1 MSFIEN
7 FKFAFRLLNSREK
20 KKLLGVLTFQTLTG
34 LLDLIGIMSISLLT
48 LFIANGKSSGN
59 LVSRFLPFLNSQDL
73 ITTLRLLGVVSI
85 VSLLLKTLLSFIAVR
100 LLSSELSKIQ
110 LRLST
115 DIYRSA
121 FRLEEP
127 RFKALASQNLGS
139 NVVDGTEAVT
149 IGILSSTIVIFSES
163 FLLFILF
170 LPILLISPLLGLS
183 LISIFGI
190 AFYFLQHFL
199 GEWNRN
205 IGHQRFSSQNTARN
219 DIYLSG
225 KLSKTIYAG
234 KRFDYFQN
242 TFHNQMDLVSKANGD
257 SFLIQQVPKYVLE
270 VTVVLIGITSSTILY
285 FMGSFGKS
293 LSVLALIVAA
303 STRLLPSLLR
313 IQGSFIVNKTS
324 SGGSSELI
332 KLLNEVVITNQPLPS
347 LRVDRLRELRNSP
360 KIEVKN
366 LDFQFSESEI
376 PIFQDLNLVFESNS
390 ITLLKGESGSGKT
403 TLVDLILGLRAP
415 DKGIIN
421 IDGKSLNE
429 NTIGYMMQETTL
441 LNGSVAQNIALRYKD
456 IDLRRVNELMNEM
469 GINVFTNSDSEFLI
483 GGYGQDLSGGQKQRI
498 GLARALYEE
507 PNLLVLD
514 EPFSAT
520 DRETCIE
527 LVEIV
532 GKLRSKCTV
541 IVISHDDYFDRI
553 SDKII
558 RMEEITLFGNRSER

>member
-1 MSFIEN
+1 MSFVQN
-7 FKFAFRLLNSREK
+7 FKFAYRLLNNREK
-20 KKLLGVLTFQTLTG
+20 KRLLRVLAFQTLTG
-34 LLDLIGIMSISLLT
+34 LLDLIGILSISLLT

-59 LVSRFLPFLNSQDL
+59 LVSRYLPFLSSQDL
-73 ITTLRLLGVVSI
+73 ITTLRLLGTISI
-85 VSLLLKTLLSFIAVR
+85 VSLLLKTFLSFIAVR

-110 LRLST
+110 LRLSS

-149 IGILSSTIVIFSES
+149 IGILSSTLVIFSET
-163 FLLFILF
+163 FLLLILF

-205 IGHQRFSSQNTARN
+205 IGHQRFSGQNTARN
-219 DIYLSG
+219 DVYLSG

-234 KRFDYFQN
+234 KRFDYFQK

-324 SGGSSELI
+324 SGGSAELI

-347 LRVDRLRELRNSP
+347 LQLNRLRELNHSP
-360 KIEVKN
+360 RIEVKN
-366 LDFQFSESEI
+366 LEFQFSESEI
-376 PIFQDLNLVFESNS
+376 PIFQDLNLVFERNS

-403 TLVDLILGLRAP
+403 TLVDLILGLRTP
-415 DKGIIN
+415 DKGIIEV
-421 IDGKSLNE
+421 DGKTLNE
-429 NTIGYMMQETTL
+429 NVTGYMMQETTL
-441 LNGSVAQNIALRYKD
+441 LNGSVSQNIALRYKE
-456 IDLRRVNELMNEM
+456 IDLGRIHELMDEI
-469 GINVFTNSDSEFLI
+469 GINIFTNSDSEFLI

-520 DRETCIE
+520 DPETCIE

-532 GKLRSKCTV
+532 GRLRSKCTV

-558 RMEEITLFGNRSER
+558 RMEEITMFGNRS